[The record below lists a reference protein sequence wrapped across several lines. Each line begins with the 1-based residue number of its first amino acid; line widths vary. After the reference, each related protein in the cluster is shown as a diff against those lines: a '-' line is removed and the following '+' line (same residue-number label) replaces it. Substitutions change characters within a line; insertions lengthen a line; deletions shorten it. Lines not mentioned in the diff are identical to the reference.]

1 MNLQGNTILIT
12 GGGSGIGR
20 GLAEAFHRLGNQVI
34 ITGRRQS
41 ALDSVTTANPGMRS
55 LPLDLT
61 DSGKLKEFG
70 RTIGAEFPALNV
82 LVNNAGIQSPEKLRG
97 GAQDLEA
104 MEAMVNTNL
113 LSPMRLTTTLLPL
126 LEKQRR
132 STIINVTSGLAFLP
146 LAGVPTYCATK
157 AAMHSYTQTLR
168 YQLRSTSVRVMEL
181 IPPYVQTD
189 LGPNHGIDPR
199 AMPLPDFINEVVK
212 LVGDVPEAHEIVV
225 DRAKPMR
232 LATESGKFDQA
243 FQSLNEAMG

>member
-41 ALDSVTTANPGMRS
+41 ALDRVTTDNSGMRAF
-55 LPLDLT
+55 PLDLT
-61 DSGKLKEFG
+61 DHGKVKEFG
-70 RTIGAEFPALNV
+70 RAIELEFPALNV

-97 GAQDLEA
+97 GAQDLDA
-104 MEAMVNTNL
+104 MEAMVSTNL
-113 LSPMRLTTTLLPL
+113 LSPIRLTTTFLPL
-126 LEKQRR
+126 LEKQQR

-168 YQLRSTSVRVMEL
+168 YQLRSTSVRVLEL

-189 LGPNHGIDPR
+189 LGPNHGVDPR
-199 AMPLPDFINEVVK
+199 AMPLPEFISEVISLLGNSAETDEI
-212 LVGDVPEAHEIVV
+212 LVE
-225 DRAKPMR
+225 RCKPMR
-232 LATESGKFDQA
+232 LAAESGKFSQA
-243 FQSLNEAMG
+243 FQALNEAMG